1 MLDEI
6 LIWGTA
12 SSKQQLDIVQAC
24 STRRQQKAQS
34 ELR

>member
-12 SSKQQLDIVQAC
+12 NAKQQLDIVQAC
-24 STRRQQKAQS
+24 AIRKLKKPQGR
-34 ELR
+34 LD

>member
-12 SSKQQLDIVQAC
+12 NSKQQLDIVQKCAKRKLEK
-24 STRRQQKAQS
+24 TQKA
-34 ELR
+34 

>member
-6 LIWGTA
+6 LIWSTA

-24 STRRQQKAQS
+24 VARRQQKSQS
-34 ELR
+34 ELP